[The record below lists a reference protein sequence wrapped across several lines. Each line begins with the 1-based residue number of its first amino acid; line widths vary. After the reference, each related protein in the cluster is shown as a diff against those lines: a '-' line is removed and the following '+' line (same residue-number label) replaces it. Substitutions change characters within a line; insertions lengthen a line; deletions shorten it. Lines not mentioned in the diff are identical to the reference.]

1 MWQSFSTAFFCCW
14 ILVFHLETD
23 RQEILTFLQIIAQLL
38 AERLIPFVVLDVRRL
53 VHFSSVQMY
62 HMELIIT
69 VDIMQTFVH
78 SAACTIITLGLE
90 MNVYHVLHEDHV
102 SVSTDSV
109 LCCDLYSERVSVGRA
124 LDLPVYFG
132 DAGSREVPL
141 LFLFLQK

>member
-1 MWQSFSTAFFCCW
+1 VYCVGQ
-14 ILVFHLETD
+14 TD
-23 RQEILTFLQIIAQLL
+23 DLQDHIIVCGFGRVGQIIAQLL

>member
-1 MWQSFSTAFFCCW
+1 VWQSFSTAFFCCW

-38 AERLIPFVVLDVRRL
+38 AERLIPFVVLDVR
-53 VHFSSVQMY
+53 
-62 HMELIIT
+62 
-69 VDIMQTFVH
+69 
-78 SAACTIITLGLE
+78 
-90 MNVYHVLHEDHV
+90 
-102 SVSTDSV
+102 
-109 LCCDLYSERVSVGRA
+109 SERVSVGRA